1 MANNNEYIFKI
12 KNLRCTYNGD
22 NEVLRIDEL
31 NIRRGKIIVLL
42 GISGSGKSTF
52 LETLGLMNNTLS
64 NGSKVYFYP
73 KDDGIDIGEIWEKK
87 DHKTLAKLRQ
97 EHFSF
102 IFQNTNLMP
111 NFTAFENISLTQMI
125 EGCSKEV
132 SIINAKRIA
141 EDLGLQIDE
150 KKKTHELSGGEKQR
164 AAFVRAIAP
173 EFTVLFGDE
182 PTGNL
187 DEINAELLMDT
198 LEKKI
203 REKQRTAIIV
213 SHDIKLAI
221 KYADQIIIIKKVIIN
236 EEQSYGEICND
247 NIYNASIKNKTKIW
261 NDSHGK
267 PVVEDINSIIKKHFI
282 NNKN

>member
-12 KNLRCTYNGD
+12 KNLKCTYNGND
-22 NEVLRIDEL
+22 EVLRIDEL
-31 NIRRGKIIVLL
+31 NIQRGKIIFLL

-64 NGSKVYFYP
+64 NGSKVYFYT
-73 KDDGIDIGEIWEKK
+73 KDDRNDIGEIWDAK
-87 DHKTLAKLRQ
+87 DYKILAKLRQ

-102 IFQNTNLMP
+102 IFQDTNLMP

-125 EGCSKEV
+125 EGQSKEA
-132 SIINAKRIA
+132 SISNAKKIA
-141 EDLGLQIDE
+141 GDLGLLIDE

-164 AAFVRAIAP
+164 AAFIRAIAP

-187 DEINAELLMDT
+187 DEINAELLMNILKT
-198 LEKKI
+198 KI
-203 REKQRTAIIV
+203 EEKQRTAIIV
-213 SHDIKLAI
+213 SHDIKLAL
-221 KYADQIIIIKKVIIN
+221 KYADQIIILKKVFIN
-236 EEQSYGEICND
+236 EEQSYGEICNN
-247 NIYNASIKNKTKIW
+247 NIYNAFIKNNTKVW
-261 NDSHGK
+261 YDSNGK
-267 PVVEDINSIIKKHFI
+267 PITEDINSIIKKHFI